1 MLLKFNEHSNISQ
14 LDEYFSLIRRDCKPF
29 LELLRKNQDIKGF
42 MRKHKPI
49 FLGECSLKKSS

>member
-42 MRKHKPI
+42 MRKQKPI
-49 FLGECSLKKSS
+49 FF